1 MSEKEISRR
10 DFMKGV
16 GAAAITAAAAS
27 ALAGCG
33 SSSAETASS
42 TSAAA
47 TTAGAGTA
55 AAADVPAPDYPF
67 EWKELDK
74 DTVEERGFQSFYDL
88 GGCARGVFD
97 AIVGQ
102 MADNFGYPY
111 NQIPTG
117 IFNNGH
123 AGYTAGSLCG
133 CIGGACAAIGLFV
146 KPEDQDAIVKEL
158 QSWYTSTELPL
169 YQPSM
174 ELITTTAPTVNCAD
188 SLGTW
193 MTAAGVTERSDERR
207 LARCAGLV
215 ADVAKKTVTL
225 LNIYYGLE
233 EAEATATPSEET
245 LAENEYVASAKG
257 MNGDVKVKVTMDG
270 DTIAKVEVI
279 EQSETAGIGSNAIEQ
294 LPDQFIGMSTA
305 EEVESVDAVSG
316 ATITSDAIK
325 EAVIACLEQVK

>member
-27 ALAGCG
+27 ALAGCT
-33 SSSAETASS
+33 SSASAETAGSS
-42 TSAAA
+42 TAAA
-47 TTAGAGTA
+47 TSTTASADIA
-55 AAADVPAPDYPF
+55 APAYPF
-67 EWKELDK
+67 TWQELDK
-74 DTVEERGFQSFYDL
+74 DTVEARGFQGFYDL

-102 MADNFGYPY
+102 MADTYGYPY
-111 NQIPTG
+111 NQVPTG
-117 IFNNGH
+117 MFNNGH

-193 MTAAGVTERSDERR
+193 MTAAGVTDRSDERR

-215 ADVAKKTVTL
+215 ADVTRKTVTL
-225 LNIYYGLE
+225 LNIYFGLE
-233 EAEATATPSEET
+233 EAEATAAASETT
-245 LAENEYVASAKG
+245 LAENEYVASAAG
-257 MNGDVKVKVTMDG
+257 MNGDVTVKVTMDG
-270 DTIAKVEVI
+270 DAIAKVEVI
-279 EQSETAGIGSNAIEQ
+279 EESETAGIGSKAIEQ
-294 LPDQFIGMSTA
+294 LPDQFIGMTTA